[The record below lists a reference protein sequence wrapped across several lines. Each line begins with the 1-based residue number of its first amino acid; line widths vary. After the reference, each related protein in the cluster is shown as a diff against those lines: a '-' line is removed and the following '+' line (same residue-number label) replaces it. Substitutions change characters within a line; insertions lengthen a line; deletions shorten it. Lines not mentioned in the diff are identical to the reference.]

1 MKMAMSYPFDE
12 NLIIFPTV
20 CTQLKVYW
28 IVEKRVLCFKMI
40 SNAKWF
46 GGIRNREVQ
55 KKGVNFLWGMRS

>member
-12 NLIIFPTV
+12 NLIIFPTI

-55 KKGVNFLWGMRS
+55 KKE

>member
-12 NLIIFPTV
+12 DLIIFPTI

-28 IVEKRVLCFKMI
+28 IVEKTVLCFKMI

-46 GGIRNREVQ
+46 GVIRKRSP
-55 KKGVNFLWGMRS
+55 KKE